1 MENQTKTKLTLNPE
15 EEKQSNIL
23 LEGAPVR
30 QTVQPIVQTQTEYNA
45 GSIDESML
53 SNDEK
58 EMVAQFANEIDISN
72 AKQVIQYGSSA
83 QKSISDFSVN
93 ILGKVKTS
101 ELGDVGDALKE
112 LTVALDATTEPE
124 KKGILGIFQK
134 AKRGVDSIKANYAKA
149 ETNVSRIEKDLEK
162 HQVVLTQDVEMFEQ
176 MYDLNLQYYRELTM
190 YIIAGKKALDKARG
204 EQLEALK
211 VKAETSQM
219 QEDVENY
226 NKYVNLCNRFEKKLH
241 DLELTRVIA
250 MQVSGEV
257 TEQGVRY
264 SYEELFG
271 RFAYNYWNLVVKY
284 DLRQMRKDGKSE
296 FSKVELIL
304 KDAIKRNE
312 ILTNLEFE
320 SLDSDTKYKIIKQ
333 VTAECKRFVIGAL
346 YDDFDGIIYSFNLKE
361 DGIVLNPRVYDFM
374 LKYKAELEK
383 LNYYAWARFLE
394 QINDD
399 NVLVRVIDKLEL
411 ATPKREDLSVY
422 REILRREFEE
432 NTCFYCGKKLGK
444 NIHVDHFI
452 PWSFVK
458 DDKLWNFVLSC
469 ARCNERKSNRLPVM
483 K

>member
-1 MENQTKTKLTLNPE
+1 MENQTKTTLTLNPE

-101 ELGDVGDALKE
+101 ELGDVGDELKE

-176 MYDLNLQYYRELTM
+176 MYVLNLQYYRELTM

-211 VKAETSQM
+211 EKAETSQM

-250 MQVSGEV
+250 MQVAPQIRLLQDNDQEMLEKIQSSLVNIIPLWRHQMVLALGIEHTQRALSAQNMITEKTNELLTRNAETLKMATVETAKEAERSVVDIATLKRCNQQLISSISEV
-257 TEQGVRY
+257 VKIHEQGAKRRQDA
-264 SYEELFG
+264 ETEL
-271 RFAYNYWNLVVKY
+271 V
-284 DLRQMRKDGKSE
+284 
-296 FSKVELIL
+296 KVEQEL
-304 KDAIKRNE
+304 KQA
-312 ILTNLEFE
+312 LLEAG
-320 SLDSDTKYKIIKQ
+320 SK
-333 VTAECKRFVIGAL
+333 
-346 YDDFDGIIYSFNLKE
+346 
-361 DGIVLNPRVYDFM
+361 
-374 LKYKAELEK
+374 
-383 LNYYAWARFLE
+383 
-394 QINDD
+394 
-399 NVLVRVIDKLEL
+399 
-411 ATPKREDLSVY
+411 
-422 REILRREFEE
+422 
-432 NTCFYCGKKLGK
+432 
-444 NIHVDHFI
+444 
-452 PWSFVK
+452 
-458 DDKLWNFVLSC
+458 
-469 ARCNERKSNRLPVM
+469 
-483 K
+483 

>member
-1 MENQTKTKLTLNPE
+1 MDNQTKTTLTLNPE
-15 EEKQSNIL
+15 EEKKSNIL
-23 LEGAPVR
+23 LEGVPVR
-30 QTVQPIVQTQTEYNA
+30 QTVQPVVQTQAEYSA

-83 QKSISDFSVN
+83 QKSISDFSIN

-211 VKAETSQM
+211 EKAETSQM

-250 MQVSGEV
+250 MQVAPQIRLLQDNDQEMLEKIQSSLVNTIPLWRHQMVLALGIEHTQRALSAQNMITEKTNELLTRNAETLKMATVETAKEAERSVVDIATLKRCNQQLISSISEV
-257 TEQGVRY
+257 VKIHEQGAKRRQDA
-264 SYEELFG
+264 ETEL
-271 RFAYNYWNLVVKY
+271 V
-284 DLRQMRKDGKSE
+284 
-296 FSKVELIL
+296 KVEQEL
-304 KDAIKRNE
+304 KQA
-312 ILTNLEFE
+312 LLEAG
-320 SLDSDTKYKIIKQ
+320 SK
-333 VTAECKRFVIGAL
+333 
-346 YDDFDGIIYSFNLKE
+346 
-361 DGIVLNPRVYDFM
+361 
-374 LKYKAELEK
+374 
-383 LNYYAWARFLE
+383 
-394 QINDD
+394 
-399 NVLVRVIDKLEL
+399 
-411 ATPKREDLSVY
+411 
-422 REILRREFEE
+422 
-432 NTCFYCGKKLGK
+432 
-444 NIHVDHFI
+444 
-452 PWSFVK
+452 
-458 DDKLWNFVLSC
+458 
-469 ARCNERKSNRLPVM
+469 
-483 K
+483 

>member
-23 LEGAPVR
+23 LEGTPVR

-250 MQVSGEV
+250 MQVAPQIRLLQDNDQEMLEKIQSSLVNTIPLWRHQMVLALGIEHTQRALSAQNMITEKTNELLTRNAETLKMATVETAKEAERAVVDIATLKRCNQQLISSISEV
-257 TEQGVRY
+257 VKIHEQGAKRRQDA
-264 SYEELFG
+264 ETEL
-271 RFAYNYWNLVVKY
+271 V
-284 DLRQMRKDGKSE
+284 
-296 FSKVELIL
+296 KVEQEL
-304 KDAIKRNE
+304 KQA
-312 ILTNLEFE
+312 LLEAG
-320 SLDSDTKYKIIKQ
+320 SK
-333 VTAECKRFVIGAL
+333 
-346 YDDFDGIIYSFNLKE
+346 
-361 DGIVLNPRVYDFM
+361 
-374 LKYKAELEK
+374 
-383 LNYYAWARFLE
+383 
-394 QINDD
+394 
-399 NVLVRVIDKLEL
+399 
-411 ATPKREDLSVY
+411 
-422 REILRREFEE
+422 
-432 NTCFYCGKKLGK
+432 
-444 NIHVDHFI
+444 
-452 PWSFVK
+452 
-458 DDKLWNFVLSC
+458 
-469 ARCNERKSNRLPVM
+469 
-483 K
+483 

>member
-23 LEGAPVR
+23 LEGTPVR

-134 AKRGVDSIKANYAKA
+134 AKKGIDSIKANYAKA

-211 VKAETSQM
+211 EKAETSQM

-250 MQVSGEV
+250 MQVAPQIRLLQDNDQEMLEKIQSSLVNTIPLWRHQMVLALGIEHTQRALSAQNMITEKTNELLTRNAETLKMATVETAKEAERSVVDIATLKRCNQQLISSISEV
-257 TEQGVRY
+257 VKIHEQGAKRRQDA
-264 SYEELFG
+264 ETEL
-271 RFAYNYWNLVVKY
+271 V
-284 DLRQMRKDGKSE
+284 
-296 FSKVELIL
+296 KVEQEL
-304 KDAIKRNE
+304 KQA
-312 ILTNLEFE
+312 LLEAG
-320 SLDSDTKYKIIKQ
+320 SK
-333 VTAECKRFVIGAL
+333 
-346 YDDFDGIIYSFNLKE
+346 
-361 DGIVLNPRVYDFM
+361 
-374 LKYKAELEK
+374 
-383 LNYYAWARFLE
+383 
-394 QINDD
+394 
-399 NVLVRVIDKLEL
+399 
-411 ATPKREDLSVY
+411 
-422 REILRREFEE
+422 
-432 NTCFYCGKKLGK
+432 
-444 NIHVDHFI
+444 
-452 PWSFVK
+452 
-458 DDKLWNFVLSC
+458 
-469 ARCNERKSNRLPVM
+469 
-483 K
+483 

>member
-23 LEGAPVR
+23 LEGTPVR

-134 AKRGVDSIKANYAKA
+134 AKKGVDSIKANYAKA
-149 ETNVSRIEKDLEK
+149 ETNVLRIEKDLEK

-211 VKAETSQM
+211 EKAETSQM

-250 MQVSGEV
+250 MQVAPQIRLLQDNDQEMLEKIQSSLVNTIPLWRHQMVLALGIEHTQRALSAQNMITEKTNELLTRNAETLKMATVETAKEAERSVVDIATLKRCNQQLISSISEV
-257 TEQGVRY
+257 VKIHEQGAKRRQDA
-264 SYEELFG
+264 ETEL
-271 RFAYNYWNLVVKY
+271 V
-284 DLRQMRKDGKSE
+284 
-296 FSKVELIL
+296 KVEQEL
-304 KDAIKRNE
+304 KQA
-312 ILTNLEFE
+312 LLEAG
-320 SLDSDTKYKIIKQ
+320 SK
-333 VTAECKRFVIGAL
+333 
-346 YDDFDGIIYSFNLKE
+346 
-361 DGIVLNPRVYDFM
+361 
-374 LKYKAELEK
+374 
-383 LNYYAWARFLE
+383 
-394 QINDD
+394 
-399 NVLVRVIDKLEL
+399 
-411 ATPKREDLSVY
+411 
-422 REILRREFEE
+422 
-432 NTCFYCGKKLGK
+432 
-444 NIHVDHFI
+444 
-452 PWSFVK
+452 
-458 DDKLWNFVLSC
+458 
-469 ARCNERKSNRLPVM
+469 
-483 K
+483 

>member
-1 MENQTKTKLTLNPE
+1 MENQTKTTLTLNPE

-250 MQVSGEV
+250 MQVAPQIRLLQDNDQEMLEKIQSSLVNTIPLWRHQMVLALGIEHTQRALSAQNMITEKTNELLTRNAETLKMATVETAKEAERSVVDIATLKRCNQQLISSISEV
-257 TEQGVRY
+257 VKIHEQGAKRRQDA
-264 SYEELFG
+264 ETEL
-271 RFAYNYWNLVVKY
+271 V
-284 DLRQMRKDGKSE
+284 
-296 FSKVELIL
+296 KVEQEL
-304 KDAIKRNE
+304 KQA
-312 ILTNLEFE
+312 LLEAG
-320 SLDSDTKYKIIKQ
+320 SK
-333 VTAECKRFVIGAL
+333 
-346 YDDFDGIIYSFNLKE
+346 
-361 DGIVLNPRVYDFM
+361 
-374 LKYKAELEK
+374 
-383 LNYYAWARFLE
+383 
-394 QINDD
+394 
-399 NVLVRVIDKLEL
+399 
-411 ATPKREDLSVY
+411 
-422 REILRREFEE
+422 
-432 NTCFYCGKKLGK
+432 
-444 NIHVDHFI
+444 
-452 PWSFVK
+452 
-458 DDKLWNFVLSC
+458 
-469 ARCNERKSNRLPVM
+469 
-483 K
+483 

>member
-23 LEGAPVR
+23 LEGVPVR

-250 MQVSGEV
+250 MQVAPQIRLLQDNDQEMLEKIQSSLVNTIPLWRHQMVLALGIEHTQRALSAQNMITEKTNELLTRNAETLKMATVETAKEAERSVVDIATLKRCNQQLISSISEV
-257 TEQGVRY
+257 VKIHEQGAKRRQDA
-264 SYEELFG
+264 ETEL
-271 RFAYNYWNLVVKY
+271 V
-284 DLRQMRKDGKSE
+284 
-296 FSKVELIL
+296 KVEQEL
-304 KDAIKRNE
+304 KQA
-312 ILTNLEFE
+312 LLEAG
-320 SLDSDTKYKIIKQ
+320 SK
-333 VTAECKRFVIGAL
+333 
-346 YDDFDGIIYSFNLKE
+346 
-361 DGIVLNPRVYDFM
+361 
-374 LKYKAELEK
+374 
-383 LNYYAWARFLE
+383 
-394 QINDD
+394 
-399 NVLVRVIDKLEL
+399 
-411 ATPKREDLSVY
+411 
-422 REILRREFEE
+422 
-432 NTCFYCGKKLGK
+432 
-444 NIHVDHFI
+444 
-452 PWSFVK
+452 
-458 DDKLWNFVLSC
+458 
-469 ARCNERKSNRLPVM
+469 
-483 K
+483 

>member
-1 MENQTKTKLTLNPE
+1 MENQTKTTLTLNPE

-124 KKGILGIFQK
+124 KKGILGIYQK

-250 MQVSGEV
+250 MQVAPQIRLLQDNDQEMLEKIQSSLVNTIPLWRHQMVLALGIEHTQRALSAQNMITEKTNELLTRNAETLKMATVETAKEAERSVVDIATLKRCNQQLISSISEV
-257 TEQGVRY
+257 VKIHEQGAKRRQDA
-264 SYEELFG
+264 ETEL
-271 RFAYNYWNLVVKY
+271 V
-284 DLRQMRKDGKSE
+284 
-296 FSKVELIL
+296 KVEQEL
-304 KDAIKRNE
+304 KQA
-312 ILTNLEFE
+312 LLEAG
-320 SLDSDTKYKIIKQ
+320 SK
-333 VTAECKRFVIGAL
+333 
-346 YDDFDGIIYSFNLKE
+346 
-361 DGIVLNPRVYDFM
+361 
-374 LKYKAELEK
+374 
-383 LNYYAWARFLE
+383 
-394 QINDD
+394 
-399 NVLVRVIDKLEL
+399 
-411 ATPKREDLSVY
+411 
-422 REILRREFEE
+422 
-432 NTCFYCGKKLGK
+432 
-444 NIHVDHFI
+444 
-452 PWSFVK
+452 
-458 DDKLWNFVLSC
+458 
-469 ARCNERKSNRLPVM
+469 
-483 K
+483 

>member
-1 MENQTKTKLTLNPE
+1 MEHQTKTTLTLNPE

-23 LEGAPVR
+23 LEGVPVR
-30 QTVQPIVQTQTEYNA
+30 QTVQPIVQTQAEYSA

-134 AKRGVDSIKANYAKA
+134 AKRSVDSIKANYAKA

-250 MQVSGEV
+250 MQVAPQIRLLQDNDQEMLEKIQSSLVNTIPLWRHQMVLALGIEHTKRALSAQNMITEKTNELLTRNAETLKMATIETAKEAERSVVDIATLKRCNQQLISSISEV
-257 TEQGVRY
+257 VKIHEQGAKRRQDA
-264 SYEELFG
+264 ETELI
-271 RFAYNYWNLVVKY
+271 
-284 DLRQMRKDGKSE
+284 
-296 FSKVELIL
+296 KVEQEL
-304 KDAIKRNE
+304 KQA
-312 ILTNLEFE
+312 LLEAG
-320 SLDSDTKYKIIKQ
+320 SK
-333 VTAECKRFVIGAL
+333 
-346 YDDFDGIIYSFNLKE
+346 
-361 DGIVLNPRVYDFM
+361 
-374 LKYKAELEK
+374 
-383 LNYYAWARFLE
+383 
-394 QINDD
+394 
-399 NVLVRVIDKLEL
+399 
-411 ATPKREDLSVY
+411 
-422 REILRREFEE
+422 
-432 NTCFYCGKKLGK
+432 
-444 NIHVDHFI
+444 
-452 PWSFVK
+452 
-458 DDKLWNFVLSC
+458 
-469 ARCNERKSNRLPVM
+469 
-483 K
+483 

>member
-112 LTVALDATTEPE
+112 LTVALDATTAPE

-250 MQVSGEV
+250 MQVAPQIRLLQDNDQEMLEKIQSSLVNTIPLWRHQMVLALGIEHTQRALSAQNMITEKTNELLTRNAETLKMATVETAKEAERSVVDIATLKRCNQQLISSISEV
-257 TEQGVRY
+257 VKIHEQGAKRRQDA
-264 SYEELFG
+264 ETEL
-271 RFAYNYWNLVVKY
+271 V
-284 DLRQMRKDGKSE
+284 
-296 FSKVELIL
+296 KVEQEL
-304 KDAIKRNE
+304 KQA
-312 ILTNLEFE
+312 LLEAG
-320 SLDSDTKYKIIKQ
+320 SK
-333 VTAECKRFVIGAL
+333 
-346 YDDFDGIIYSFNLKE
+346 
-361 DGIVLNPRVYDFM
+361 
-374 LKYKAELEK
+374 
-383 LNYYAWARFLE
+383 
-394 QINDD
+394 
-399 NVLVRVIDKLEL
+399 
-411 ATPKREDLSVY
+411 
-422 REILRREFEE
+422 
-432 NTCFYCGKKLGK
+432 
-444 NIHVDHFI
+444 
-452 PWSFVK
+452 
-458 DDKLWNFVLSC
+458 
-469 ARCNERKSNRLPVM
+469 
-483 K
+483 

>member
-101 ELGDVGDALKE
+101 KLGDVGDALKE

-250 MQVSGEV
+250 MQVAPQIRLLQDNDQEMLEKIQSSLVNTIPLWRHQMVLALGIEHTQRALSAQNMITEKTNELLTRNAETLKMATVETAKEAERSVVDIATLKRCNQQLISSISEV
-257 TEQGVRY
+257 VKIHEQGAKRRQDA
-264 SYEELFG
+264 ETEL
-271 RFAYNYWNLVVKY
+271 V
-284 DLRQMRKDGKSE
+284 
-296 FSKVELIL
+296 KVEQEL
-304 KDAIKRNE
+304 KQA
-312 ILTNLEFE
+312 LLEAG
-320 SLDSDTKYKIIKQ
+320 SK
-333 VTAECKRFVIGAL
+333 
-346 YDDFDGIIYSFNLKE
+346 
-361 DGIVLNPRVYDFM
+361 
-374 LKYKAELEK
+374 
-383 LNYYAWARFLE
+383 
-394 QINDD
+394 
-399 NVLVRVIDKLEL
+399 
-411 ATPKREDLSVY
+411 
-422 REILRREFEE
+422 
-432 NTCFYCGKKLGK
+432 
-444 NIHVDHFI
+444 
-452 PWSFVK
+452 
-458 DDKLWNFVLSC
+458 
-469 ARCNERKSNRLPVM
+469 
-483 K
+483 

>member
-250 MQVSGEV
+250 MQVAPQIRLLQDNDQEMLEKIQSSLVNTIPLWRHQMVLALGIEHTQRALSAQNMITEKTNELLTRNAETLKMATVETAREAERSVVDIATLKRCNQQLISSISEV
-257 TEQGVRY
+257 VKIHEQGAKRRQDA
-264 SYEELFG
+264 ETEL
-271 RFAYNYWNLVVKY
+271 V
-284 DLRQMRKDGKSE
+284 
-296 FSKVELIL
+296 KVEQEL
-304 KDAIKRNE
+304 KQA
-312 ILTNLEFE
+312 LLEAG
-320 SLDSDTKYKIIKQ
+320 SK
-333 VTAECKRFVIGAL
+333 
-346 YDDFDGIIYSFNLKE
+346 
-361 DGIVLNPRVYDFM
+361 
-374 LKYKAELEK
+374 
-383 LNYYAWARFLE
+383 
-394 QINDD
+394 
-399 NVLVRVIDKLEL
+399 
-411 ATPKREDLSVY
+411 
-422 REILRREFEE
+422 
-432 NTCFYCGKKLGK
+432 
-444 NIHVDHFI
+444 
-452 PWSFVK
+452 
-458 DDKLWNFVLSC
+458 
-469 ARCNERKSNRLPVM
+469 
-483 K
+483 

>member
-1 MENQTKTKLTLNPE
+1 MENQTKTTLTLNPE
-15 EEKQSNIL
+15 EEKQSNTL
-23 LEGAPVR
+23 LEGVPVR
-30 QTVQPIVQTQTEYNA
+30 QTVQPIVQTQAEYGA

-58 EMVAQFANEIDISN
+58 EMIAQFANEIDISN

-124 KKGILGIFQK
+124 KKGIWGIFQK

-211 VKAETSQM
+211 EKAETSQM

-250 MQVSGEV
+250 MQVAPQIRLLQDNDQEMLEKIQSSLVNTIPLWRHQMVLALGIEHTQRALSAQNMITEKTNELLTRNAETLKMATVETAKEAERSVVDIATLKRCNQQLISSISEV
-257 TEQGVRY
+257 VKIHEQGAKRRQDA
-264 SYEELFG
+264 ETEL
-271 RFAYNYWNLVVKY
+271 V
-284 DLRQMRKDGKSE
+284 
-296 FSKVELIL
+296 KVEQEL
-304 KDAIKRNE
+304 KQA
-312 ILTNLEFE
+312 LLEAG
-320 SLDSDTKYKIIKQ
+320 SK
-333 VTAECKRFVIGAL
+333 
-346 YDDFDGIIYSFNLKE
+346 
-361 DGIVLNPRVYDFM
+361 
-374 LKYKAELEK
+374 
-383 LNYYAWARFLE
+383 
-394 QINDD
+394 
-399 NVLVRVIDKLEL
+399 
-411 ATPKREDLSVY
+411 
-422 REILRREFEE
+422 
-432 NTCFYCGKKLGK
+432 
-444 NIHVDHFI
+444 
-452 PWSFVK
+452 
-458 DDKLWNFVLSC
+458 
-469 ARCNERKSNRLPVM
+469 
-483 K
+483 

>member
-1 MENQTKTKLTLNPE
+1 MENQTKTTLTLNPE
-15 EEKQSNIL
+15 EEKQSNTL
-23 LEGAPVR
+23 LEGVPVR
-30 QTVQPIVQTQTEYNA
+30 QTVQPIVQTQAEYSA

-58 EMVAQFANEIDISN
+58 EMIAQFANEIDISN

-124 KKGILGIFQK
+124 KKGIFGIFQK

-204 EQLEALK
+204 EQFEALK
-211 VKAETSQM
+211 EKAETSQM

-250 MQVSGEV
+250 IQVAPQIRLLQDNDQEMLEKIQSSLVNTIPLWRHQMVLALGIEHTQRALSAQNMITEKTNELLTRNAETLKMATVETAKEAERSVVDIATLKRCNQQLISSISEV
-257 TEQGVRY
+257 VKIHEQGAKRRQDA
-264 SYEELFG
+264 ETEL
-271 RFAYNYWNLVVKY
+271 V
-284 DLRQMRKDGKSE
+284 
-296 FSKVELIL
+296 KVEQEL
-304 KDAIKRNE
+304 KQA
-312 ILTNLEFE
+312 LLEAG
-320 SLDSDTKYKIIKQ
+320 SK
-333 VTAECKRFVIGAL
+333 
-346 YDDFDGIIYSFNLKE
+346 
-361 DGIVLNPRVYDFM
+361 
-374 LKYKAELEK
+374 
-383 LNYYAWARFLE
+383 
-394 QINDD
+394 
-399 NVLVRVIDKLEL
+399 
-411 ATPKREDLSVY
+411 
-422 REILRREFEE
+422 
-432 NTCFYCGKKLGK
+432 
-444 NIHVDHFI
+444 
-452 PWSFVK
+452 
-458 DDKLWNFVLSC
+458 
-469 ARCNERKSNRLPVM
+469 
-483 K
+483 

>member
-23 LEGAPVR
+23 LEGTPVR
-30 QTVQPIVQTQTEYNA
+30 QTVQSIVQTQTEYNA

-250 MQVSGEV
+250 MQVAPQIRLLQDNDQEMLEKIQSSLVNTIPLWRHQMVLALGIEHTQRALSAQNMITEKTNELLTRNAETLKMATVETAKEAERSVVDIATLKRCNQQLISSISEV
-257 TEQGVRY
+257 VKIHEQGAKRRQDA
-264 SYEELFG
+264 ETEL
-271 RFAYNYWNLVVKY
+271 V
-284 DLRQMRKDGKSE
+284 
-296 FSKVELIL
+296 KVEQEL
-304 KDAIKRNE
+304 KQA
-312 ILTNLEFE
+312 LLEAG
-320 SLDSDTKYKIIKQ
+320 SK
-333 VTAECKRFVIGAL
+333 
-346 YDDFDGIIYSFNLKE
+346 
-361 DGIVLNPRVYDFM
+361 
-374 LKYKAELEK
+374 
-383 LNYYAWARFLE
+383 
-394 QINDD
+394 
-399 NVLVRVIDKLEL
+399 
-411 ATPKREDLSVY
+411 
-422 REILRREFEE
+422 
-432 NTCFYCGKKLGK
+432 
-444 NIHVDHFI
+444 
-452 PWSFVK
+452 
-458 DDKLWNFVLSC
+458 
-469 ARCNERKSNRLPVM
+469 
-483 K
+483 

>member
-83 QKSISDFSVN
+83 QKSMSDFSVN

-250 MQVSGEV
+250 MQVAPQIRLLQDNDQEMLEKIQSSLVNTIPLWRHQMVLALGIEHTQRALSAQNMITEKTNELLTRNAETLKMATVETAKEAERSVVDIATLKRCNQQLISSISEV
-257 TEQGVRY
+257 VKIHEQGAKRRQDV
-264 SYEELFG
+264 ETEL
-271 RFAYNYWNLVVKY
+271 V
-284 DLRQMRKDGKSE
+284 
-296 FSKVELIL
+296 KVEQEL
-304 KDAIKRNE
+304 KQA
-312 ILTNLEFE
+312 LLEAG
-320 SLDSDTKYKIIKQ
+320 SK
-333 VTAECKRFVIGAL
+333 
-346 YDDFDGIIYSFNLKE
+346 
-361 DGIVLNPRVYDFM
+361 
-374 LKYKAELEK
+374 
-383 LNYYAWARFLE
+383 
-394 QINDD
+394 
-399 NVLVRVIDKLEL
+399 
-411 ATPKREDLSVY
+411 
-422 REILRREFEE
+422 
-432 NTCFYCGKKLGK
+432 
-444 NIHVDHFI
+444 
-452 PWSFVK
+452 
-458 DDKLWNFVLSC
+458 
-469 ARCNERKSNRLPVM
+469 
-483 K
+483 

>member
-226 NKYVNLCNRFEKKLH
+226 NKYVNLCNRFDKKLH

-250 MQVSGEV
+250 MQVAPQIRLLQDNDQEMLEKIQSSLVNTIPLWRHQMVLALGIEHTQRALSAQNMITEKTNELLTRNAETLKMATVETAKEAERSVVDIATLKRCNQQLISSISEV
-257 TEQGVRY
+257 VKIHEQGAKRRQDA
-264 SYEELFG
+264 ETEL
-271 RFAYNYWNLVVKY
+271 V
-284 DLRQMRKDGKSE
+284 
-296 FSKVELIL
+296 KVEQEL
-304 KDAIKRNE
+304 KQA
-312 ILTNLEFE
+312 LLEAG
-320 SLDSDTKYKIIKQ
+320 SK
-333 VTAECKRFVIGAL
+333 
-346 YDDFDGIIYSFNLKE
+346 
-361 DGIVLNPRVYDFM
+361 
-374 LKYKAELEK
+374 
-383 LNYYAWARFLE
+383 
-394 QINDD
+394 
-399 NVLVRVIDKLEL
+399 
-411 ATPKREDLSVY
+411 
-422 REILRREFEE
+422 
-432 NTCFYCGKKLGK
+432 
-444 NIHVDHFI
+444 
-452 PWSFVK
+452 
-458 DDKLWNFVLSC
+458 
-469 ARCNERKSNRLPVM
+469 
-483 K
+483 

>member
-124 KKGILGIFQK
+124 KKGILGMFQK

-211 VKAETSQM
+211 EKAETSQM

-250 MQVSGEV
+250 MQVAPQIRLLQDNDQEMLEKIQSSLVNTIPLWRHQMVLALGIEHTQRALSAQNMITEKTNELLTRNAETLKMATVETAKEAERSVVDIATLKRCNQQLISSISEV
-257 TEQGVRY
+257 VKIHEQGAKRRQDA
-264 SYEELFG
+264 ETEL
-271 RFAYNYWNLVVKY
+271 V
-284 DLRQMRKDGKSE
+284 
-296 FSKVELIL
+296 KVEQEL
-304 KDAIKRNE
+304 KQA
-312 ILTNLEFE
+312 LLEAG
-320 SLDSDTKYKIIKQ
+320 SK
-333 VTAECKRFVIGAL
+333 
-346 YDDFDGIIYSFNLKE
+346 
-361 DGIVLNPRVYDFM
+361 
-374 LKYKAELEK
+374 
-383 LNYYAWARFLE
+383 
-394 QINDD
+394 
-399 NVLVRVIDKLEL
+399 
-411 ATPKREDLSVY
+411 
-422 REILRREFEE
+422 
-432 NTCFYCGKKLGK
+432 
-444 NIHVDHFI
+444 
-452 PWSFVK
+452 
-458 DDKLWNFVLSC
+458 
-469 ARCNERKSNRLPVM
+469 
-483 K
+483 

>member
-1 MENQTKTKLTLNPE
+1 
-15 EEKQSNIL
+15 
-23 LEGAPVR
+23 
-30 QTVQPIVQTQTEYNA
+30 
-45 GSIDESML
+45 ML

-250 MQVSGEV
+250 MQVAPQIRLLQDNDQEMLEKIQSSLVNTIPLWRHQMVLALGIEHTQRALSAQNMITEKTNELLTRNAETLKMATVETAKEAERSVVDIATLKRCNQQLISSISEV
-257 TEQGVRY
+257 VKIHEQGAKRRQDA
-264 SYEELFG
+264 ETEL
-271 RFAYNYWNLVVKY
+271 V
-284 DLRQMRKDGKSE
+284 
-296 FSKVELIL
+296 KVEQEL
-304 KDAIKRNE
+304 KQA
-312 ILTNLEFE
+312 LLEAG
-320 SLDSDTKYKIIKQ
+320 SK
-333 VTAECKRFVIGAL
+333 
-346 YDDFDGIIYSFNLKE
+346 
-361 DGIVLNPRVYDFM
+361 
-374 LKYKAELEK
+374 
-383 LNYYAWARFLE
+383 
-394 QINDD
+394 
-399 NVLVRVIDKLEL
+399 
-411 ATPKREDLSVY
+411 
-422 REILRREFEE
+422 
-432 NTCFYCGKKLGK
+432 
-444 NIHVDHFI
+444 
-452 PWSFVK
+452 
-458 DDKLWNFVLSC
+458 
-469 ARCNERKSNRLPVM
+469 
-483 K
+483 

>member
-250 MQVSGEV
+250 MQVAPQIRLLQDNDQEMLEKIQSSLVNTIPLWRHQMVLALGIEHTQRALSAQNMITEKTNELLTRNAETLKMATVETAKEAERSVVDIATLKRCNQQLISSISEV
-257 TEQGVRY
+257 VKIHEQGAKRRQDA
-264 SYEELFG
+264 ETEL
-271 RFAYNYWNLVVKY
+271 V
-284 DLRQMRKDGKSE
+284 
-296 FSKVELIL
+296 KVEQEL
-304 KDAIKRNE
+304 KQA
-312 ILTNLEFE
+312 LLEAG
-320 SLDSDTKYKIIKQ
+320 SK
-333 VTAECKRFVIGAL
+333 
-346 YDDFDGIIYSFNLKE
+346 
-361 DGIVLNPRVYDFM
+361 
-374 LKYKAELEK
+374 
-383 LNYYAWARFLE
+383 
-394 QINDD
+394 
-399 NVLVRVIDKLEL
+399 
-411 ATPKREDLSVY
+411 
-422 REILRREFEE
+422 
-432 NTCFYCGKKLGK
+432 
-444 NIHVDHFI
+444 
-452 PWSFVK
+452 
-458 DDKLWNFVLSC
+458 
-469 ARCNERKSNRLPVM
+469 
-483 K
+483 

>member
-1 MENQTKTKLTLNPE
+1 MENQTKTTLTLNPE
-15 EEKQSNIL
+15 EEKQSNTL
-23 LEGAPVR
+23 LEGVPVR
-30 QTVQPIVQTQTEYNA
+30 QTVQPIVQTQAEYSA

-58 EMVAQFANEIDISN
+58 EMIAQFANEIDISN

-211 VKAETSQM
+211 EKAETSQM
-219 QEDVENY
+219 QEDIENY

-250 MQVSGEV
+250 MQVAPQIRVLQDNDQEMLEKIQSSLVNTIPLWRHQMVLALGIEHTQRALSAQNMITEKTNELLTRNAETLKMATVETAKEAERSVVDIATLKRCNQQLISSISEV
-257 TEQGVRY
+257 VKIHEQGAKRRQDA
-264 SYEELFG
+264 ETEL
-271 RFAYNYWNLVVKY
+271 V
-284 DLRQMRKDGKSE
+284 
-296 FSKVELIL
+296 KVEQEL
-304 KDAIKRNE
+304 KQA
-312 ILTNLEFE
+312 LLEAG
-320 SLDSDTKYKIIKQ
+320 SK
-333 VTAECKRFVIGAL
+333 
-346 YDDFDGIIYSFNLKE
+346 
-361 DGIVLNPRVYDFM
+361 
-374 LKYKAELEK
+374 
-383 LNYYAWARFLE
+383 
-394 QINDD
+394 
-399 NVLVRVIDKLEL
+399 
-411 ATPKREDLSVY
+411 
-422 REILRREFEE
+422 
-432 NTCFYCGKKLGK
+432 
-444 NIHVDHFI
+444 
-452 PWSFVK
+452 
-458 DDKLWNFVLSC
+458 
-469 ARCNERKSNRLPVM
+469 
-483 K
+483 

>member
-1 MENQTKTKLTLNPE
+1 MENQTKTTLTLNPE

-250 MQVSGEV
+250 MQVAPQIRLLQDNDQEMLEKIQSSLVNTIPLWRHQMVLALGIEHTQRALSAQNMITEKTNELLTRNAETLKMATVETAKEAERSVVDIATLKRCNQQLISSILEV
-257 TEQGVRY
+257 VKIHEQGAKRRQDA
-264 SYEELFG
+264 ETEL
-271 RFAYNYWNLVVKY
+271 V
-284 DLRQMRKDGKSE
+284 
-296 FSKVELIL
+296 KVEQEL
-304 KDAIKRNE
+304 KQA
-312 ILTNLEFE
+312 LLEAG
-320 SLDSDTKYKIIKQ
+320 SK
-333 VTAECKRFVIGAL
+333 
-346 YDDFDGIIYSFNLKE
+346 
-361 DGIVLNPRVYDFM
+361 
-374 LKYKAELEK
+374 
-383 LNYYAWARFLE
+383 
-394 QINDD
+394 
-399 NVLVRVIDKLEL
+399 
-411 ATPKREDLSVY
+411 
-422 REILRREFEE
+422 
-432 NTCFYCGKKLGK
+432 
-444 NIHVDHFI
+444 
-452 PWSFVK
+452 
-458 DDKLWNFVLSC
+458 
-469 ARCNERKSNRLPVM
+469 
-483 K
+483 

>member
-15 EEKQSNIL
+15 EDKQSNIL

-250 MQVSGEV
+250 MQVAPQIRLLQDNDQEMLEKIQSSLVNTIPLWRHQMVLALGIEHTQRALSAQNMITEKTNELLSRNAETLKMATVETAKEAERSVVDIATLKRCNQQLISSISEV
-257 TEQGVRY
+257 VKIHEQGAKRRQDA
-264 SYEELFG
+264 ETEL
-271 RFAYNYWNLVVKY
+271 V
-284 DLRQMRKDGKSE
+284 
-296 FSKVELIL
+296 KVEQEL
-304 KDAIKRNE
+304 KQA
-312 ILTNLEFE
+312 LLEAG
-320 SLDSDTKYKIIKQ
+320 SK
-333 VTAECKRFVIGAL
+333 
-346 YDDFDGIIYSFNLKE
+346 
-361 DGIVLNPRVYDFM
+361 
-374 LKYKAELEK
+374 
-383 LNYYAWARFLE
+383 
-394 QINDD
+394 
-399 NVLVRVIDKLEL
+399 
-411 ATPKREDLSVY
+411 
-422 REILRREFEE
+422 
-432 NTCFYCGKKLGK
+432 
-444 NIHVDHFI
+444 
-452 PWSFVK
+452 
-458 DDKLWNFVLSC
+458 
-469 ARCNERKSNRLPVM
+469 
-483 K
+483 

>member
-190 YIIAGKKALDKARG
+190 YIIAGKKALDKVRG

-250 MQVSGEV
+250 MQVAPQIRLLQDNDQEMLEKIQSSLVNTIPLWRHQMVLALGIEHTQRALSAQNMITEKTNELLTRNAETLKMATVETAKEAERSVVDIATLKRCNQQLISSISEV
-257 TEQGVRY
+257 VKIHEQGAKRRQDA
-264 SYEELFG
+264 ETEL
-271 RFAYNYWNLVVKY
+271 V
-284 DLRQMRKDGKSE
+284 
-296 FSKVELIL
+296 KVEQEL
-304 KDAIKRNE
+304 KQA
-312 ILTNLEFE
+312 LLEAG
-320 SLDSDTKYKIIKQ
+320 SK
-333 VTAECKRFVIGAL
+333 
-346 YDDFDGIIYSFNLKE
+346 
-361 DGIVLNPRVYDFM
+361 
-374 LKYKAELEK
+374 
-383 LNYYAWARFLE
+383 
-394 QINDD
+394 
-399 NVLVRVIDKLEL
+399 
-411 ATPKREDLSVY
+411 
-422 REILRREFEE
+422 
-432 NTCFYCGKKLGK
+432 
-444 NIHVDHFI
+444 
-452 PWSFVK
+452 
-458 DDKLWNFVLSC
+458 
-469 ARCNERKSNRLPVM
+469 
-483 K
+483 

>member
-1 MENQTKTKLTLNPE
+1 MENQTKTTLTLNPE
-15 EEKQSNIL
+15 EEKQSNTL
-23 LEGAPVR
+23 LEGVPVR
-30 QTVQPIVQTQTEYNA
+30 QTVQPIVQTQAEYSA

-58 EMVAQFANEIDISN
+58 EMIAQFANEIDISN

-124 KKGILGIFQK
+124 KKGIFGIFQK

-211 VKAETSQM
+211 EKAETSQM

-250 MQVSGEV
+250 IQVAPQIRLLQDNDQEMLEKIQSSLVNTIPLWRHQMVLALGIEHTQRALSAQNMITEKTNELLTRNAETLKMATVETAKEAERSVVDIATLKRCNQQLISSISEV
-257 TEQGVRY
+257 VKIHEQGAKRRQDA
-264 SYEELFG
+264 ETEL
-271 RFAYNYWNLVVKY
+271 V
-284 DLRQMRKDGKSE
+284 
-296 FSKVELIL
+296 KVEQEL
-304 KDAIKRNE
+304 KQA
-312 ILTNLEFE
+312 LLEAG
-320 SLDSDTKYKIIKQ
+320 SK
-333 VTAECKRFVIGAL
+333 
-346 YDDFDGIIYSFNLKE
+346 
-361 DGIVLNPRVYDFM
+361 
-374 LKYKAELEK
+374 
-383 LNYYAWARFLE
+383 
-394 QINDD
+394 
-399 NVLVRVIDKLEL
+399 
-411 ATPKREDLSVY
+411 
-422 REILRREFEE
+422 
-432 NTCFYCGKKLGK
+432 
-444 NIHVDHFI
+444 
-452 PWSFVK
+452 
-458 DDKLWNFVLSC
+458 
-469 ARCNERKSNRLPVM
+469 
-483 K
+483 

>member
-83 QKSISDFSVN
+83 QKSISDFSID

-124 KKGILGIFQK
+124 KKGIFGIFQK
-134 AKRGVDSIKANYAKA
+134 AKRGIDSIKANYAKA

-204 EQLEALK
+204 EQLDTLK
-211 VKAETSQM
+211 MKAETSQM

-250 MQVSGEV
+250 MQVAPQIRLLQDNDQEMLEKIQSSLVNTIPLWRHQMVLALGIEHTQRALSAQNMITEKTNELLTRNAETLKMATVETAKEAERSVVDIATLKRCNQQLISSISEV
-257 TEQGVRY
+257 VKIHEQGAKRRQDA
-264 SYEELFG
+264 ETEL
-271 RFAYNYWNLVVKY
+271 V
-284 DLRQMRKDGKSE
+284 
-296 FSKVELIL
+296 KVEQEL
-304 KDAIKRNE
+304 KQA
-312 ILTNLEFE
+312 LLEAG
-320 SLDSDTKYKIIKQ
+320 SK
-333 VTAECKRFVIGAL
+333 
-346 YDDFDGIIYSFNLKE
+346 
-361 DGIVLNPRVYDFM
+361 
-374 LKYKAELEK
+374 
-383 LNYYAWARFLE
+383 
-394 QINDD
+394 
-399 NVLVRVIDKLEL
+399 
-411 ATPKREDLSVY
+411 
-422 REILRREFEE
+422 
-432 NTCFYCGKKLGK
+432 
-444 NIHVDHFI
+444 
-452 PWSFVK
+452 
-458 DDKLWNFVLSC
+458 
-469 ARCNERKSNRLPVM
+469 
-483 K
+483 

>member
-1 MENQTKTKLTLNPE
+1 MENQTKTTLTLNPE

-134 AKRGVDSIKANYAKA
+134 AKKGVDSIKANYAKA

-211 VKAETSQM
+211 EKAETSQM

-250 MQVSGEV
+250 MQVAPQIRLLQDNDQEMLEKIQSSLVNTIPLWRHQMVLALGIEHTQRALSAQNMITEKTNELLTRNAETLKMATVETAKEAERSVVDIATLKRCNQQLISSISEV
-257 TEQGVRY
+257 VKIHEQGAKRRQDA
-264 SYEELFG
+264 ETEL
-271 RFAYNYWNLVVKY
+271 V
-284 DLRQMRKDGKSE
+284 
-296 FSKVELIL
+296 KVEQEL
-304 KDAIKRNE
+304 KQA
-312 ILTNLEFE
+312 LLEAG
-320 SLDSDTKYKIIKQ
+320 SK
-333 VTAECKRFVIGAL
+333 
-346 YDDFDGIIYSFNLKE
+346 
-361 DGIVLNPRVYDFM
+361 
-374 LKYKAELEK
+374 
-383 LNYYAWARFLE
+383 
-394 QINDD
+394 
-399 NVLVRVIDKLEL
+399 
-411 ATPKREDLSVY
+411 
-422 REILRREFEE
+422 
-432 NTCFYCGKKLGK
+432 
-444 NIHVDHFI
+444 
-452 PWSFVK
+452 
-458 DDKLWNFVLSC
+458 
-469 ARCNERKSNRLPVM
+469 
-483 K
+483 

>member
-250 MQVSGEV
+250 MQVAPQIRLLQDNDQEMLEKIQSSLVNTIPLWRHQMVLALGIEHTQRALSAQNMITEKTNELLTRNAETLKMATVETAKEAERSVVDIATLKRCNQQLISSISEV
-257 TEQGVRY
+257 VKIHEQGAKRRQDA
-264 SYEELFG
+264 ETEL
-271 RFAYNYWNLVVKY
+271 V
-284 DLRQMRKDGKSE
+284 
-296 FSKVELIL
+296 KVEQEL
-304 KDAIKRNE
+304 KQA
-312 ILTNLEFE
+312 LLEAE
-320 SLDSDTKYKIIKQ
+320 SK
-333 VTAECKRFVIGAL
+333 
-346 YDDFDGIIYSFNLKE
+346 
-361 DGIVLNPRVYDFM
+361 
-374 LKYKAELEK
+374 
-383 LNYYAWARFLE
+383 
-394 QINDD
+394 
-399 NVLVRVIDKLEL
+399 
-411 ATPKREDLSVY
+411 
-422 REILRREFEE
+422 
-432 NTCFYCGKKLGK
+432 
-444 NIHVDHFI
+444 
-452 PWSFVK
+452 
-458 DDKLWNFVLSC
+458 
-469 ARCNERKSNRLPVM
+469 
-483 K
+483 

>member
-15 EEKQSNIL
+15 EDKQSNIL

-72 AKQVIQYGSSA
+72 AKQVILYGSSA

-250 MQVSGEV
+250 MQVAPQIRLLQDNDQEMLEKIQSSLVNTIPLWRHQMVLALGIEHTQRALFAQNMITEKTNELLTRNAETLKMATVETAKEAERSVVDIATLKRCNQQLISSISEV
-257 TEQGVRY
+257 VKIHEQGAKRRQDA
-264 SYEELFG
+264 ETEL
-271 RFAYNYWNLVVKY
+271 V
-284 DLRQMRKDGKSE
+284 
-296 FSKVELIL
+296 KVEQEL
-304 KDAIKRNE
+304 KQA
-312 ILTNLEFE
+312 LLEAG
-320 SLDSDTKYKIIKQ
+320 SK
-333 VTAECKRFVIGAL
+333 
-346 YDDFDGIIYSFNLKE
+346 
-361 DGIVLNPRVYDFM
+361 
-374 LKYKAELEK
+374 
-383 LNYYAWARFLE
+383 
-394 QINDD
+394 
-399 NVLVRVIDKLEL
+399 
-411 ATPKREDLSVY
+411 
-422 REILRREFEE
+422 
-432 NTCFYCGKKLGK
+432 
-444 NIHVDHFI
+444 
-452 PWSFVK
+452 
-458 DDKLWNFVLSC
+458 
-469 ARCNERKSNRLPVM
+469 
-483 K
+483 